1 MEEIIRALTR
11 LAIERTK
18 NPFIRFN
25 VRKTS
30 KQLKIKAY
38 KELTLELFLHFAGKS
53 TSVLKIQQS
62 INTSGTDD
70 SKVWDLMEPFFT
82 YEVLKWVMS
91 EEGKEVIDG
100 YKM

>member
-18 NPFIRFN
+18 NPFIRFI

-38 KELTLELFLHFAGKS
+38 KELTL
-53 TSVLKIQQS
+53 
-62 INTSGTDD
+62 
-70 SKVWDLMEPFFT
+70 
-82 YEVLKWVMS
+82 
-91 EEGKEVIDG
+91 
-100 YKM
+100 